1 MAGKI
6 KVVSTNGVLMGRFS
20 TEENARRAIAK
31 ALTAGSPY
39 DWKIV
44 GAAGVDAAARRT
56 SIIEDDDEM

>member
-6 KVVSTNGVLMGRFS
+6 KVVATNGVLMGRFS

-31 ALTAGSPY
+31 ALAAGSPY

-44 GAAGVDAAARRT
+44 GSVGVDAAARRT